1 MRKNFYEER
10 GEMKKYDKNF
20 SRCFKNQNVKN
31 SKVSLKK
38 ILATNY
44 ELLCNILDKKNR
56 ELKKMRLKN
65 IFILYL
71 RLKIISLKSL

>member
-1 MRKNFYEER
+1 
-10 GEMKKYDKNF
+10 MKKDNKNF

-65 IFILYL
+65 ILILYL

>member
-1 MRKNFYEER
+1 MTFLLINTINSKIKF
-10 GEMKKYDKNF
+10 
-20 SRCFKNQNVKN
+20 FKNKKVKI
-31 SKVSLKK
+31 SKVSIKK

>member
-1 MRKNFYEER
+1 
-10 GEMKKYDKNF
+10 MKKYDKNF

-71 RLKIISLKSL
+71 RLKIISLKFL

>member
-1 MRKNFYEER
+1 
-10 GEMKKYDKNF
+10 MKKYNKNF
-20 SRCFKNQNVKN
+20 SRCFKNKKVKN

-65 IFILYL
+65 IFFNLIMATIQRMLS
-71 RLKIISLKSL
+71 KK

>member
-1 MRKNFYEER
+1 
-10 GEMKKYDKNF
+10 MKKYNKNF
-20 SRCFKNQNVKN
+20 SRCFKNRKVKIRIR
-31 SKVSLKK
+31 SLKK

-44 ELLCNILDKKNR
+44 ELLSNILDKKNR

-71 RLKIISLKSL
+71 RMKILSLKFL

>member
-1 MRKNFYEER
+1 
-10 GEMKKYDKNF
+10 MKKYNKNF
-20 SRCFKNQNVKN
+20 SRCFKNKKAKN

-44 ELLCNILDKKNR
+44 ELLCKILDKKNC
-56 ELKKMRLKN
+56 ELKKIRLKN

-71 RLKIISLKSL
+71 RLKIISLKFL